1 MKHYS
6 KTMIIIV
13 ALVLVLIITSTVMA
27 AVDSPVRPGNSFNS
41 AYQLGFTE
49 DFHKN
54 EKGENGIVLESAP
67 NGQDGKY
74 YFYFSLENETDV
86 NFTFWTSMPLTLL
99 QSLSGTSDY
108 IVSVFDYEHELV
120 DTRNNRARDVDYKLD
135 CWEEIV
141 VVYDNDCT
149 VELEIDDLK
158 SGNYFVVVD
167 FEPPDSLDDR
177 DYLGWLSW
185 ELQKPTGRKAKD
197 ALPWYGSDQIYG
209 ELGAEHDHWY
219 KLNLSA
225 GQKIAITLWAA
236 ENADV
241 AVNVFSSN
249 QMKKSSDA
257 ITYLNAEAGN
267 SDQTTFTVPDSNGTY
282 SIYIQVFNY
291 GRSNADYWIKLAL
304 SD

>member
-1 MKHYS
+1 MNRRLKNF
-6 KTMIIIV
+6 IITVTLVFVLSITS
-13 ALVLVLIITSTVMA
+13 LVLAGM
-27 AVDSPVRPGNSFNS
+27 DSPVSPGNSYNS

-54 EKGENGIVLESAP
+54 EKGENGIVLESVP
-67 NGQDGKY
+67 NGRDGKY
-74 YFYFSLENETDV
+74 YFYFSLENEADV
-86 NFTFWTSMPLTLL
+86 DFTFWTPMPLTLL
-99 QSLSGTSDY
+99 QSLSGTADY
-108 IVSVFDYEHELV
+108 IVSVFDHEHELV
-120 DTRNNRARDVDYKLD
+120 DARSSRARDVEYKLD

-149 VELEIDDLK
+149 VELQIDDLER
-158 SGNYFVVVD
+158 GNYFVVVD
-167 FEPPDSLDDR
+167 FGTPDSLDDR

-185 ELQKPTGRKAKD
+185 DLQKPSGKAAKD

-236 ENADV
+236 DNADV
-241 AVNVFSSN
+241 AINVYSAN
-249 QMKKSSDA
+249 QMKKATDA
-257 ITYLNAEAGN
+257 ITYLTTEDG
-267 SDQTTFTVPDSNGTY
+267 SSERTTFTIPDSSETY

-291 GRSNADYWIKLAL
+291 GRSNADYWIQLAL